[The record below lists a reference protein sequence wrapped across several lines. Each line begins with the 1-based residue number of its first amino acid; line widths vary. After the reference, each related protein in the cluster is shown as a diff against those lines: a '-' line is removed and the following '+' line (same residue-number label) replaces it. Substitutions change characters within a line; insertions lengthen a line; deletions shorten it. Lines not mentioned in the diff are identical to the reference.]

1 MINSYSRLCSTMC
14 QHHSFPGWSQ
24 QDLGRIYNSLWF
36 NCWNLWNINMVWNA
50 LHTEPEFQNFLSKKK
65 LFRML
70 SPVLLLKPQ
79 NTSTSLLFSKNST
92 DSKYLK
98 ESSTKQYLTYN
109 TLHSSQPSY
118 LRQLFTIQPSLSTRS
133 SFALTLLRLS
143 VTSSLKFP
151 DAP

>member
-98 ESSTKQYLTYN
+98 ESNTKQY
-109 TLHSSQPSY
+109 HSPTTHFI
-118 LRQLFTIQPSLSTRS
+118 RPSLPISVSCSRS
-133 SFALTLLRLS
+133 NPLFQRVPLS
-143 VTSSLKFP
+143 P
-151 DAP
+151 